1 LLEHRNA
8 FALVT
13 AAHLLTQQTKGR
25 DVQRHEAKWRLARML
40 YERNWNKQRVVDL
53 FNIVDWMM
61 RLPPALQSRLMDDVR
76 AFEREQNM
84 PYISSF
90 QRLGRE
96 EGRLEGRQEGREE
109 GRQEGRQEGRE
120 EGRMQGR
127 KEGREEGREEGRT
140 QGRQEMLR
148 DMLVKR
154 FGTLPSAV
162 EDRLSRA
169 SEAELK
175 TWGLALLTAPTL
187 QSVFEAR

>member
-1 LLEHRNA
+1 
-8 FALVT
+8 
-13 AAHLLTQQTKGR
+13 
-25 DVQRHEAKWRLARML
+25 ML
-40 YERNWNKQRVVDL
+40 YERNWDKQRVVDL
-53 FNIVDWMM
+53 FNIIDWMM

-109 GRQEGRQEGRE
+109 GR
-120 EGRMQGR
+120 M
-127 KEGREEGREEGRT
+127 

-175 TWGLALLTAPTL
+175 TWGLALLSAPTL
-187 QSVFEAR
+187 QSVFESR